1 VGREGPLG
9 HLAGAIR
16 FRCEDGNR
24 SICSHTLVHNP
35 EGIIG
40 HCLGCPQITAVH
52 LMQALHRRDGVDAT
66 RGPERCAQS
75 TRRSTGFRL
84 HLKKPGYSECVSQR
98 RNRLG
103 DVIDRL
109 RMRRF

>member
-9 HLAGAIR
+9 HLADAIR
-16 FRCEDGNR
+16 LRCEHGKR
-24 SICSHTLVHNP
+24 SICPHTLVHNA

-52 LMQALHRRDGVDAT
+52 SMQALHRRDGVDAT

-75 TRRSTGFRL
+75 TRRSTGFVFISRSRAIQSA
-84 HLKKPGYSECVSQR
+84 Y
-98 RNRLG
+98 RNDEIGL
-103 DVIDRL
+103 V
-109 RMRRF
+109 M